1 MTSVTRLA
9 RRFHYGWVIAV
20 LTFFVLLVA
29 AGLRAAP
36 GVLIVPIEN
45 DFGWSRATISLA
57 VSINLLMYGVTGP
70 FGAALMERIGVRASV
85 LLALVIMASGF
96 ALTTIM
102 TAPWQL
108 IVLWGFVVGGGSGMA
123 ALVLGA
129 LVVNR
134 WFTTRRGLV
143 MGVLT
148 ASMAGGQLVF
158 LPLLAALVERWGWR
172 LAVGGAV
179 AAAAA
184 LVPLVALLMREHPQD
199 VGLQPYGE
207 TGTLTRPPAQL
218 GNPIVVAFEALGKNV
233 ANRDFWLLCASFFI
247 CGLSTNGL
255 IGTHLIAAC
264 IDHGISEV
272 AAAGV
277 LGGMGL
283 FNFIGTTASGWL
295 SDRVDSRRLLF
306 WYYGLRGISL
316 ILLPYA
322 FDYSVVGLSI
332 FAVFYGLDW
341 IATVPPTVRLTA
353 SAFGAANAGMMFG
366 WIMIAHQLGS
376 ATAAYGAGLV
386 RTEFDAYTGAF
397 LASGL
402 LCLVA
407 SLIVLRIGATPSG
420 VRRPAPRTAA
430 APAAGA

>member
-1 MTSVTRLA
+1 MASVTRLA

-20 LTFFVLLVA
+20 LTFFVLLVS

-36 GVLIVPIEN
+36 GVLIVPLED

-70 FGAALMERIGVRASV
+70 FAAALMERIGMRASM
-85 LLALVIMASGF
+85 LLALAVMASGF
-96 ALTTIM
+96 GLTTIM

-108 IVLWGFVVGGGSGMA
+108 IILWGFVVGGGTGMA
-123 ALVLGA
+123 ALVFGA
-129 LVVNR
+129 MVVNR
-134 WFTTRRGLV
+134 WFTTHRGLV

-158 LPLLAALVERWGWR
+158 LPLLATMVERWGWR

-179 AAAAA
+179 AAAAT

-207 TGTLTRPPAQL
+207 TGILVRPPAQL
-218 GNPIVVAFEALGKNV
+218 GNPITVAFEALGQNIG
-233 ANRDFWLLCASFFI
+233 NRDFWLLCASFFI

-255 IGTHLIAAC
+255 IGTHLIPAC
-264 IDHGISEV
+264 LDHGMSEV
-272 AAAGV
+272 AAAGL
-277 LGGMGL
+277 LGGMGV

-295 SDRVDSRRLLF
+295 SDRLDNRRLLF
-306 WYYGLRGISL
+306 WYYGLRGLSL

-322 FDYSVVGLSI
+322 FDYSVMGLSV
-332 FAVFYGLDW
+332 FAIFYGLDW

-353 SAFGAANAGMMFG
+353 NAFGAANAGMMFG

-376 ATAAYGAGLV
+376 ATAAFGAGIV
-386 RTEFDAYTGAF
+386 RTEFDNYTGAF

-402 LCLVA
+402 LCLLA
-407 SLIVLRIGATPSG
+407 SLIVLRIGVTPRG
-420 VRRPAPRTAA
+420 IRRA
-430 APAAGA
+430 APGAVSGSASGL

>member
-1 MTSVTRLA
+1 MTSVT

-85 LLALVIMASGF
+85 LLALVIMAGGF

-102 TAPWQL
+102 TAPWQI

-172 LAVGGAV
+172 IAVGGAV
-179 AAAAA
+179 AVAAA

-199 VGLQPYGE
+199 VGLQP
-207 TGTLTRPPAQL
+207 
-218 GNPIVVAFEALGKNV
+218 
-233 ANRDFWLLCASFFI
+233 
-247 CGLSTNGL
+247 
-255 IGTHLIAAC
+255 
-264 IDHGISEV
+264 
-272 AAAGV
+272 
-277 LGGMGL
+277 
-283 FNFIGTTASGWL
+283 
-295 SDRVDSRRLLF
+295 
-306 WYYGLRGISL
+306 
-316 ILLPYA
+316 
-322 FDYSVVGLSI
+322 
-332 FAVFYGLDW
+332 
-341 IATVPPTVRLTA
+341 
-353 SAFGAANAGMMFG
+353 
-366 WIMIAHQLGS
+366 
-376 ATAAYGAGLV
+376 
-386 RTEFDAYTGAF
+386 
-397 LASGL
+397 
-402 LCLVA
+402 
-407 SLIVLRIGATPSG
+407 
-420 VRRPAPRTAA
+420 
-430 APAAGA
+430 

>member
-1 MTSVTRLA
+1 MASVTRLA

-20 LTFFVLLVA
+20 LTFFVLLVS

-36 GVLIVPIEN
+36 GVLIVPLEN

-70 FGAALMERIGVRASV
+70 FAAALMERVGMRASM
-85 LLALVIMASGF
+85 LLALVVMASGF

-108 IVLWGFVVGGGSGMA
+108 IILWGFVVGGGTGMA
-123 ALVLGA
+123 ALVFGA
-129 LVVNR
+129 IVVNR
-134 WFTTRRGLV
+134 WFTTHRGLV

-158 LPLLAALVERWGWR
+158 LPLLAAMVERWGWR

-207 TGTLTRPPAQL
+207 TGTLVRPPAQL
-218 GNPIVVAFEALGKNV
+218 GNPITVAFEALGQNIG
-233 ANRDFWLLCASFFI
+233 NRDFWLLCASFFI

-255 IGTHLIAAC
+255 IGTHLIPAC
-264 IDHGISEV
+264 LDHGIPEV
-272 AAAGV
+272 AAAGL
-277 LGGMGL
+277 LGGMGI

-295 SDRVDSRRLLF
+295 SDRLDNRRLLF
-306 WYYGLRGISL
+306 WYYGLRGFSL

-322 FDYSVVGLSI
+322 FDYSVIGLSV
-332 FAVFYGLDW
+332 FAIFYGLDW

-353 SAFGAANAGMMFG
+353 NAFGAANAGMMFG

-376 ATAAYGAGLV
+376 ATAAYGAGIV
-386 RTEFDAYTGAF
+386 RTEFDNYTGAF
-397 LASGL
+397 VASGL
-402 LCLVA
+402 LCLLA
-407 SLIVLRIGATPSG
+407 SLIVLRIGVTPRG
-420 VRRPAPRTAA
+420 IRRAVPGAVPGS
-430 APAAGA
+430 AAGL

>member
-1 MTSVTRLA
+1 MTSETLLV
-9 RRFHYGWVIAV
+9 RRFHYGWVVAG

-29 AGLRAAP
+29 ARVRSAP

-96 ALTTIM
+96 TLTTIM

-255 IGTHLIAAC
+255 IGTHLIPAC

-277 LGGMGL
+277 LAGMGL

-316 ILLPYA
+316 VLLPYA
-322 FDYSVVGLSI
+322 FDYSVMGLSI

-353 SAFGAANAGMMFG
+353 NAFGAANAGVMFG

-376 ATAAYGAGLV
+376 ATAAYGAGIV
-386 RTEFDAYTGAF
+386 RTEFDNYTGAF

-402 LCLVA
+402 VCLLA
-407 SLIVLRIGATPSG
+407 SLIVLRIGVTPRG
-420 VRRPAPRTAA
+420 IRRA
-430 APAAGA
+430 APGAVPGSAAGV